1 MFRVTD
7 VGELMTAVE
16 AIPLF
21 PLPGTVFVPHT
32 MLSLHVFEPRY
43 RDLVDDVMKGS
54 KFLAVPRLRPGW
66 EQNYELAPDIFSVAG
81 FGKIVRYEPFPDG
94 RANIVIVGLGRIK
107 VRQELGADALYR
119 VAEGVLLGD
128 DLPNQGMSSIDAQ
141 VGRLRMMFAQIL
153 GGRPDLADR
162 LTPLLRNEVT
172 SIPLI
177 DGMAHVLLPDVD
189 ARQRYI
195 EIDGVEERIEMVETL
210 LAGAI
215 VNAVS
220 HA

>member
-1 MFRVTD
+1 MLRVAD
-7 VGELMTAVE
+7 IGEMMTAVE

-21 PLPGTVFVPHT
+21 PLPGTVFIPHT

-54 KFLAVPRLRPGW
+54 RFLAVPRLRPGW
-66 EQNYELAPDIFSVAG
+66 ERNYELAPDIFSVAG

-94 RANIVIVGLGRIK
+94 RANIVIMGLGRIK

-128 DLPNQGMSSIDAQ
+128 EMPQQGMSSIDAQ

-177 DGMAHVLLPDVD
+177 NAMSHLILPDVD

-195 EIDGVEERIEMVETL
+195 EIDRVEARIEMVESM

-215 VNAVS
+215 VAAVS